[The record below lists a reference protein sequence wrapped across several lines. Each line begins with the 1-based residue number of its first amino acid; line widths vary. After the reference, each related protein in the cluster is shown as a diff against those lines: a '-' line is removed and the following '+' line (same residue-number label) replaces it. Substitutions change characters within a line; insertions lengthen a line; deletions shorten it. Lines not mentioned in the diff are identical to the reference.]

1 MNNNN
6 VLKDLSTK
14 VFRSGNPVALYIGIN
29 IIIFIATALIALI
42 TFFSG
47 SKINI
52 YEMVRT
58 YLALPA
64 AFSSFPDRFYTIVT
78 YMFFH
83 ADFFHILFNMIAL
96 FWFGQIFMNF
106 LKMRQFHFIFWAGG
120 LAGAL
125 VYLLGLNLIPVFSD
139 NLAGA
144 SVIGSS
150 AAVMAIITATATL
163 VPNYGI
169 FLMFLGEVK
178 IKYLAIAYFIL
189 DILSLG
195 SANAGGS
202 FAHIGGAILGFV
214 FIKRLQSGNDWSKI
228 FEKKPKLRVVKN
240 EQPVK
245 KPEFKGVSQKE
256 VDEILDKISK
266 SGYDKLTATEK
277 EKLFKASKD

>member
-1 MNNNN
+1 MNNN
-6 VLKDLSTK
+6 VLKDLSSK
-14 VFRSGNPVALYIGIN
+14 VFRSGNPVSLYIGIN
-29 IIIFIATALIALI
+29 VIIFIATALIALI
-42 TFFSG
+42 SFFTG

-64 AFSSFPDRFYTIVT
+64 AFSSFPDRFYTVIT

-106 LKMRQFHFIFWAGG
+106 LKTRQFHFIFWAGG

-125 VYLLGLNLIPVFSD
+125 VYLLGLNFIPVFKDS
-139 NLAGA
+139 LAGA

-214 FIKRLQSGNDWSKI
+214 FIKSLQNGNDWSKI
-228 FEKKPKLRVVKN
+228 FEKKPKLRVLKN

>member
-1 MNNNN
+1 MNNN
-6 VLKDLSTK
+6 VLKDLSSK
-14 VFRSGNPVALYIGIN
+14 VFRSGNPVSLYIGIN
-29 IIIFIATALIALI
+29 IIIFISTALIALVS
-42 TFFSG
+42 FFSG

-52 YEMVRT
+52 YEVVRT

-64 AFSSFPDRFYTIVT
+64 AFSSFPNRFYTVVT

-106 LKMRQFHFIFWAGG
+106 LKTRQFHFIFWAGG

-125 VYLLGLNLIPVFSD
+125 VYLLGLNLIPVFNDS
-139 NLAGA
+139 LAGA

-150 AAVMAIITATATL
+150 AAVMAIIAATATL

-214 FIKRLQSGNDWSKI
+214 FIKGLQSGNDWSKI
-228 FEKKPKLRVVKN
+228 FEKKPKLKVVKN

-266 SGYDKLTATEK
+266 SGYDKLTAIEK

>member
-1 MNNNN
+1 MNNN
-6 VLKDLSTK
+6 VLKDLNSK
-14 VFRSGNPVALYIGIN
+14 VFRSGNPVSLYIGIN
-29 IIIFIATALIALI
+29 VIIFIATSLIALVS
-42 TFFSG
+42 FFSG

-52 YEMVRT
+52 YEVVRT

-64 AFSSFPDRFYTIVT
+64 AFSSFPDRFYTVVT

-106 LKMRQFHFIFWAGG
+106 LKTRQFHFIFWAGG

-125 VYLLGLNLIPVFSD
+125 VYLLGLNLIPVFNDS
-139 NLAGA
+139 LAGA

-150 AAVMAIITATATL
+150 AAVMAIIAATATL

-214 FIKRLQSGNDWSKI
+214 FIKGLQSGNDWSKI
-228 FEKKPKLRVVKN
+228 FEKKPKLKVVKN

-266 SGYDKLTATEK
+266 SGYDKLTAIEK

>member
-1 MNNNN
+1 MNNN
-6 VLKDLSTK
+6 VLKDLGTK
-14 VFRSGNPVALYIGIN
+14 VFRSGNPVSLYIGIN
-29 IIIFIATALIALI
+29 VIIFIATALLALI
-42 TFFSG
+42 SFFSG

-52 YEMVRT
+52 YETVRT

-64 AFSSFPDRFYTIVT
+64 AFSSFPNRFYTVIT

-106 LKMRQFHFIFWAGG
+106 LKSRQFHFIFWAGG

-125 VYLLGLNLIPVFSD
+125 VYLLGLNLIPVFKDS
-139 NLAGA
+139 LAGA

-150 AAVMAIITATATL
+150 AAVMAIISATATL

-169 FLMFLGEVK
+169 FLMLLGEVK
-178 IKYLAIAYFIL
+178 IKYLAIAYFVL

-214 FIKRLQSGNDWSKI
+214 FIKSLQSGNDWSRI

-240 EQPVK
+240 EQPIK
-245 KPEFKGVSQKE
+245 KPDFKGVTQKE

>member
-1 MNNNN
+1 MNNSIF
-6 VLKDLSTK
+6 KDLSYK
-14 VFRSGNPVALYIGIN
+14 VFRSGNPVSLYIGIN
-29 IIIFIATALIALI
+29 VIIFVATALIGLV
-42 TFFSG
+42 FFLSG
-47 SKINI
+47 SGNNA
-52 YEMVRT
+52 YELVRT

-64 AFSSFPDRFYTIVT
+64 AFSMLPTRFYTIVT

-83 ADFFHILFNMIAL
+83 ADFFHILFNMMGL

-106 LKMRQFHFIFWAGG
+106 LKARQFHFIYWAGG
-120 LAGAL
+120 FAGAL
-125 VYLLGLNLIPVFSD
+125 VYLLGLNLIPVFKD

-163 VPNYGI
+163 IPNYGI
-169 FLMFLGEVK
+169 FLMFFGEVK
-178 IKYLAIAYFIL
+178 IKYLAIVYIVL
-189 DILSLG
+189 DVLSLG

-214 FIKRLQSGNDWSKI
+214 FIKSLQSGNDWSKI

-240 EQPVK
+240 DQPIK

>member
-1 MNNNN
+1 MNNN
-6 VLKDLSTK
+6 VLKDLGSK
-14 VFRSGNPVALYIGIN
+14 VFRSGNPVSLYIGVN

-42 TFFSG
+42 SFFGG

-64 AFSSFPDRFYTIVT
+64 DISNFPDRFYTVVT

-106 LKMRQFHFIFWAGG
+106 LKARQFHFIFWAGG

-125 VYLLGLNLIPVFSD
+125 VYLLGLNLIPVFKDS
-139 NLAGA
+139 LAGA

-195 SANAGGS
+195 SSNAGGS

-214 FIKRLQSGNDWSKI
+214 FIKSLQNGKDWSKI

-245 KPEFKGVSQKE
+245 KPEFKGVSQRE

>member
-1 MNNNN
+1 MNNN
-6 VLKDLSTK
+6 VLKDLSSK
-14 VFRSGNPVALYIGIN
+14 VFRSGNPVSLYIGIN
-29 IIIFIATALIALI
+29 VIIFIATALIALVS
-42 TFFSG
+42 FFSG
-47 SKINI
+47 NKINI

-64 AFSSFPDRFYTIVT
+64 AFSSFPDRFYTVVT

-106 LKMRQFHFIFWAGG
+106 LKTRQFHFIFWAGG

-125 VYLLGLNLIPVFSD
+125 VYLLGLNLIPVFKDS
-139 NLAGA
+139 LASA

-150 AAVMAIITATATL
+150 AAVMAIIAATATL

-214 FIKRLQSGNDWSKI
+214 FIKSLQNGNDWSKI

>member
-1 MNNNN
+1 MNNN
-6 VLKDLSTK
+6 VLKDLSSK
-14 VFRSGNPVALYIGIN
+14 VFRSGNPVSLYIGIN
-29 IIIFIATALIALI
+29 VIIFIATALIALI
-42 TFFSG
+42 SFFTG

-64 AFSSFPDRFYTIVT
+64 AFSSFPDRFYTVIT

-106 LKMRQFHFIFWAGG
+106 LKTRQFHFIFWAGG

-125 VYLLGLNLIPVFSD
+125 VYLLGLNFIPVFKDS
-139 NLAGA
+139 LAGA

-214 FIKRLQSGNDWSKI
+214 FIKSLQNGNDWSKI

>member
-1 MNNNN
+1 MNNNIF
-6 VLKDLSTK
+6 KDLSNK
-14 VFRSGNPVALYIGIN
+14 VFRSGNPVSLYIGIN
-29 IIIFIATALIALI
+29 LILFIATALIAVISFL
-42 TFFSG
+42 SG

-64 AFSSFPDRFYTIVT
+64 AFSRFPDRFYTIVT

-83 ADFFHILFNMIAL
+83 ADIFHILFNMVAL
-96 FWFGQIFMNF
+96 FWFGQIFLNF
-106 LKMRQFHFIFWAGG
+106 LKTRQFHFVFWVGG

-150 AAVMAIITATATL
+150 AAVMAIIAATATL

-178 IKYLAIAYFIL
+178 IKYIAIIYFIL

-214 FIKRLQSGNDWSKI
+214 FIKALQRGNDWSKV
-228 FEKKPKLRVVKN
+228 FEKKPKLKVVKN
-240 EQPVK
+240 EQPIK